1 MALEAR
7 EASWAAAVVALRRIP
22 SSSGQTFVIAV
33 HCPWLAQGHVQ
44 APYAVIAIMH
54 AALLFR
60 SQRGCAVYCC
70 LHGHINS
77 VNASATAICA
87 LDQGAATGLGEK
99 KSWMD
104 YVWGFI
110 ALTCYRTGGRNWDRG
125 GRGGKIG
132 WVRASMRG
140 PTSCHMRTEKQHLIV
155 SSLGRPPEKRGA
167 AEGDKSIPA
176 PSATT
181 RTRPPL
187 PRWPALVFAG
197 GIVNFSCPERRTL
210 STVFVIQH
218 AGAILLL
225 ERWARRYRDSR
236 VQVSQI
242 QNGRSS
248 WAQTR
253 TRKAGCSNLGSLRP
267 DQQLTPYDGPLSG
280 THSLTYC
287 LKSCRALGATT
298 VQPVV

>member
-1 MALEAR
+1 MFKRRTLLSLLCMQHCYFDRKGGVLYIAACMVISTALMRAR
-7 EASWAAAVVALRRIP
+7 RQSARWTRAPRRD
-22 SSSGQTFVIAV
+22 
-33 HCPWLAQGHVQ
+33 WE
-44 APYAVIAIMH
+44 
-54 AALLFR
+54 R
-60 SQRGCAVYCC
+60 
-70 LHGHINS
+70 
-77 VNASATAICA
+77 
-87 LDQGAATGLGEK
+87 K

-167 AEGDKSIPA
+167 AEGDKSMPA

-197 GIVNFSCPERRTL
+197 GNVNFSCPERRTL

-218 AGAILLL
+218 ACAILLL